1 VAISNHTPYDGSKT
15 KIPALAAR
23 KPGESHPYV
32 IGADA
37 VKRYLTVA
45 KECAAAAQAALP

>member
-1 VAISNHTPYDGSKT
+1 V
-15 KIPALAAR
+15 R
-23 KPGESHPYV
+23 KAGDEHPYV
-32 IGADA
+32 IGNDA